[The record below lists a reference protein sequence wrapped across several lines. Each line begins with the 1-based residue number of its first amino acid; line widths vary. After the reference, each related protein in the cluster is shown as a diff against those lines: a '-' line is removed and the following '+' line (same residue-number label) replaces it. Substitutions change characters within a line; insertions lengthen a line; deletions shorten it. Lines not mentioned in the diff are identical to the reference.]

1 MVKKPAQPNSNTT
14 PSPSRATADQL
25 AHRVV
30 HELNNLIDGCMRNMS
45 LAISQLRHTE
55 TTADARQDAV
65 AIERLETASIA
76 MREMAALT
84 RRWSRMAAGSTEHEP
99 ILASESA
106 IDGIAVVV
114 AQAVRLLRP
123 VAASVGVTLDASVA
137 DELAVVPAGPVFPIL
152 LNAIRNSIDA
162 IAAKQQS
169 DRLIDGAG
177 RVFITARQQGDDLLL
192 TVTDNGPGV
201 APQLVDDDGAFRFGR
216 TTKPG
221 GHGLGLKLCREMIED
236 CGGSLD
242 LRNRPEGG
250 AALICCCPVERLRK
264 RS

>member
-1 MVKKPAQPNSNTT
+1 MVKKPVQPNRDATS
-14 PSPSRATADQL
+14 SPRRVTGEQL
-25 AHRVV
+25 AERVV

-55 TTADARQDAV
+55 TTADARQDAI

-84 RRWSRMAAGSTEHEP
+84 RQWSRMAAEATQPEP
-99 ILASESA
+99 GLASDA
-106 IDGIAVVV
+106 AMDGIADAV

-123 VAASVGVTLDASVA
+123 VASSVGVTLDADVA
-137 DELAVVPAGPVFPIL
+137 DELAAVPAGPVFPIL

-162 IAAKQQS
+162 IAATQQCH
-169 DRLIDGAG
+169 RLVDASG
-177 RVFITARQQGDDLLL
+177 RVFITARQQGEDLLL

-201 APQLVDDDGAFRFGR
+201 APQLVDDAGAFRFGR

-221 GHGLGLKLCREMIED
+221 GHGLGLTLCREMIED

-250 AALICCCPVERLRK
+250 AAMICRCPVERLRK